1 MLNYDLS
8 DTPHGPITLVKSDL
22 GICFV
27 GLPNTS
33 LDQIRSWADKHFD
46 FEPLRPELDCCQAE
60 LQELDEYLAG
70 ERTDFTWTVDHRN
83 TSFAHQALAEV
94 SKVRYGQTA
103 TYGELAARIG
113 RPRAARAVGG
123 AVGAN
128 PLPIIIPCHR
138 IVGSDG
144 SLTGYGGGLA
154 LKKVLLALETQIG

>member
-1 MLNYDLS
+1 MLVYDLC
-8 DTPHGPITLVKSDL
+8 DTPHGTLTLVKSDR
-22 GICFV
+22 GVCFV

-33 LDQIRSWADKHFD
+33 LDEVRSWTGKHFSG
-46 FEPLRPELDCCQAE
+46 EPLRPEPGCCRAE
-60 LQELDEYLAG
+60 QRDLQEYFAG
-70 ERTDFTWTVDHRN
+70 ERTEFTWTLDHRN
-83 TSFAHQALAEV
+83 TPFAHQALAEV

-103 TYGELAARIG
+103 TYGELAAKIG
-113 RPRAARAVGG
+113 RPRAARAIGR

>member
-1 MLNYDLS
+1 MLNYDLCE
-8 DTPHGPITLVKSDL
+8 TPHGSMTIVRSDR

-33 LDQIRSWADKHFD
+33 LDQIRSWVGKQFD
-46 FEPLRPELDCCQAE
+46 FEPLRPELGCCQVE
-60 LQELDEYLAG
+60 LQELQEYFAG
-70 ERTDFTWTVDHRN
+70 KRTEFTWTLDHRN
-83 TSFAHQALAEV
+83 TPFALQALAEV

-113 RPRAARAVGG
+113 RPRAARAVGR

-138 IVGSDG
+138 IVGSNG

-154 LKKVLLALETQIG
+154 LKKTLLALETQIG